1 MHVVRRL
8 DRHGVFEFCPYGHP
22 LAESYLAELPEAKRY
37 TSHHAVRDGIVHSA
51 TAAAKLTLEPLPLG
65 RLLVTLG
72 VHRLYPIIA
81 RNRALLGRLVPHT
94 DPLSTCDD
102 WDHLPTGGVR

>member
-1 MHVVRRL
+1 M
-8 DRHGVFEFCPYGHP
+8 
-22 LAESYLAELPEAKRY
+22 
-37 TSHHAVRDGIVHSA
+37 HSA